1 MLIQQI
7 AGGTVHWTQ
16 LPVYLTAELLAGVAA
31 ALTYGLI
38 ARTPA
43 DRKVAQPGIDL
54 ADPEPSLAASVA
66 AS

>member
-7 AGGTVHWTQ
+7 AGGHVTWSQ

-31 ALTYGLI
+31 ALVYGVL

-43 DRKVAQPGIDL
+43 DRVTSSAGIDL
-54 ADPEPSLAASVA
+54 ADPETLLPQSVSA
-66 AS
+66 